1 MVQQIIFRET
11 GNPLEVLEPTET
23 AIALPAENEVQVKIM
38 ARPVNPSDEMF
49 IKGIYRLKPV
59 FPQAA
64 GLEGAGVIEQT
75 GTNVDLSLI
84 GKHVSFRAT
93 GTWAD
98 KINLSM
104 DKIRIVPDTIPFET
118 ACQLSLNTITAYALL
133 QETNLAT
140 GKWLLL
146 NAANSS
152 VGKQVIQMA
161 VIKGIQVIAVVRKN
175 GQKEALQQLG
185 AHHVINAEKQEL
197 VKEVLAIIPTGV
209 NAILDAVGGEQGS
222 LLYKVLAPF
231 ACVIIYGRLSNHL
244 SSYSNG
250 DIIYKNATIKGFG
263 IDAWLVQK
271 NKQELDEAWTY
282 ILKKITEGK
291 LIVSYDK
298 QYALA
303 DFRKALTDYRTNATR
318 IILN

>member
-1 MVQQIIFRET
+1 MIRQIIFRET
-11 GNPLEVLEPTET
+11 GNPLEVLEPIET
-23 AIALPAENEVQVKIM
+23 AITLPSENEIRVKVM

-49 IKGIYRLKPV
+49 IKGVYRLKPA

-64 GLEGAGVIEQT
+64 GLEGAGIIEQT
-75 GTNVDLSLI
+75 GANVDPSLI
-84 GKHVSFRAT
+84 GKHVSFRAA

-98 KINLSM
+98 KINLPLN
-104 DKIRIVPDTIPFET
+104 KIRIIPDTIPFET
-118 ACQLSLNTITAYALL
+118 ACQLSLNTLTAYALL
-133 QETNLAT
+133 QETNLAA

-161 VIKGIQVIAVVRKN
+161 AAKGIQVIAVVRKD
-175 GQKEALQQLG
+175 GQKEPLQQLG
-185 AHHVINAEKQEL
+185 AHYVINTEKQDL
-197 VKEVLAIIPTGV
+197 VKEVLSIIPTGV

-231 ACVIIYGRLSNHL
+231 ASIIIYGRLSSNL

-250 DIIYKNATIKGFG
+250 DIIYKNASIKGFG
-263 IDAWLVQK
+263 IDAWLQQK
-271 NKQELDEAWTY
+271 TKQELDEAWAY
-282 ILKKITEGK
+282 ILKNIATGK
-291 LIVSYDK
+291 LIVPYDK

-303 DFRKALTDYRTNATR
+303 DFKKALTEYQTNATR

>member
-1 MVQQIIFRET
+1 MPKIIFKQT
-11 GNPLEVLEPTET
+11 GNPEDVLEVVDQSIEMPSD
-23 AIALPAENEVQVKIM
+23 NEVQVKIM

-75 GTNVDLSLI
+75 GTNVDPSLI
-84 GKHVSFRAT
+84 GKHVSFRAG

-98 KINLSM
+98 KINLPLN
-104 DKIRIVPDTIPFET
+104 KIRIVPDTIPFET
-118 ACQLSLNTITAYALL
+118 ACQLSLNTLTAYALL
-133 QETNLAT
+133 QETNLAA

-161 VIKGIQVIAVVRKN
+161 AAKGIQVIAVVRKD
-175 GQKEALQQLG
+175 GQKNPLQQLG
-185 AHHVINAEKQEL
+185 AHHVINAEKQDL
-197 VKEVLAIIPTGV
+197 VKEVLAIIPAGV

-231 ACVIIYGRLSNHL
+231 ASMIIYGRLSNNL

-263 IDAWLVQK
+263 IDAWLQQK
-271 NKQELDEAWTY
+271 TKQELDDAWVY
-282 ILKKITEGK
+282 ILNNITEGK
-291 LIVSYDK
+291 LIVPYDK
-298 QYALA
+298 QYPLA
-303 DFRKALTDYRTNATR
+303 DFRKAFTDYQTNATR